1 MKKSSI
7 RTKGSKLLY
16 AGLAG
21 AAIMLGITAI
31 AGYFLYDNMRDAEA
45 KRIGEYKAKM
55 ENLQSVADQSLVAYS
70 VNLDVEKGELIS
82 EDMLTKVYV
91 SEATH
96 AEDIVL
102 IPHLTKEKEY
112 VLYAKTDLMA
122 NTVLTK
128 SMVYEEENITHD
140 VREAEYSFV
149 EIPTNIDE
157 NKYIDLRIQFPSGE
171 DYILLSKK
179 KIKDLSGI
187 TLRLDVLEDE
197 ILSVSSAIVDAYL
210 ENAKIYAIPYL
221 DEHMQDK
228 AIETYPLKE
237 NVLALLK
244 EDPNVVNKAKYVLEQ
259 RNRLA
264 LENSLDALLDAEK
277 EAVKSGNS
285 NTKYNKEAV
294 DAQIKEE
301 ERLNAINEQ
310 EAAQAAE
317 QANLLEGE

>member
-1 MKKSSI
+1 MK
-7 RTKGSKLLY
+7 
-16 AGLAG
+16 
-21 AAIMLGITAI
+21 IT
-31 AGYFLYDNMRDAEA
+31 
-45 KRIGEYKAKM
+45 
-55 ENLQSVADQSLVAYS
+55 V
-70 VNLDVEKGELIS
+70 
-82 EDMLTKVYV
+82 
-91 SEATH
+91 
-96 AEDIVL
+96 
-102 IPHLTKEKEY
+102 
-112 VLYAKTDLMA
+112 
-122 NTVLTK
+122 
-128 SMVYEEENITHD
+128 
-140 VREAEYSFV
+140 
-149 EIPTNIDE
+149 
-157 NKYIDLRIQFPSGE
+157 
-171 DYILLSKK
+171 
-179 KIKDLSGI
+179 DLSVGAGS
-187 TLRLDVLEDE
+187 TLEVLEDE

>member
-91 SEATH
+91 SEAAH